1 MSRRL
6 LYLGGALSRRAT
18 TGDVLLALICG
29 AVIGAVLATHI

>member
-18 TGDVLLALICG
+18 AGDVALALILG
-29 AVIGAVLATHI
+29 AIIGALLATNI